1 MVDAER
7 KPQPNNLSHDSI
19 LSWLP
24 QNPFIG
30 PPLPAWMGVRWPQ
43 PPASREP
50 QPPGLP
56 CTPCYVTK
64 VTITGLP
71 QAEISS
77 PVSTQEVAGKF
88 LASKRPA
95 KLSQAVRTHLVVDS
109 LLKLKRH
116 KRLKQS
122 SLCTYEK
129 RWRHFARVFELMPE
143 ELDPILDYLAQFD
156 GETGRYKRDRQDL
169 LNMLYQH
176 AVDRFGMAKNPLK
189 GVDRPR
195 VTKKPIKT
203 LSLEQVVLVDSTPQ
217 TLTERAAWELLIGHG
232 WRQVEVRR
240 ITAEDVCNIQDGLIW
255 CRGKERHELTPI
267 LPETQALLQL
277 LTDTLPEKE
286 PIFRGRRIRHGQT
299 EPLGEDGMS
308 QLVNRLFS
316 RAGISYKGH
325 DLRRT
330 FATLVRQASRDE
342 FLAMRLIRDI
352 IPGQS
357 KRYINF
363 PMSELVEALQRYSPL
378 RITRQN
384 EAALDDA
391 RAAILSGGDGGES
404 NSPSTGSYPEY
415 TTSLVSFFIL
425 PG

>member
-1 MVDAER
+1 MLDAKENS
-7 KPQPNNLSHDSI
+7 QVNNLSHDSI
-19 LSWLP
+19 LAWLP

-30 PPLPAWMGVRWPQ
+30 PPLPAWMDIRWPQ

-50 QPPGLP
+50 QSPRR
-56 CTPCYVTK
+56 YVTK
-64 VTITGLP
+64 VAITGSP
-71 QAEISS
+71 QAEINSA
-77 PVSTQEVAGKF
+77 VSTQE
-88 LASKRPA
+88 A
-95 KLSQAVRTHLVVDS
+95 KLSQAVPTHLVVDS
-109 LLKLKRH
+109 LLKLKSH

-169 LNMLYQH
+169 LNMLYRH
-176 AVDRFGMAKNPLK
+176 AVNRFGMAKNPLK

-217 TLTERAAWELLIGHG
+217 TPPERAAWELLAGHG

-240 ITAEDVCNIQDGLIW
+240 ITAEDVGNIQDGLSW

-267 LPETQALLQL
+267 LPETQAVLQL

-330 FATLVRQASRDE
+330 FATLVQRASRNE
-342 FLAMRLIRDI
+342 FLAMRLIRDK

-357 KRYINF
+357 ERYINY
-363 PMSELVEALQRYSPL
+363 SLGQLREDLERYSPL
-378 RITRQN
+378 RLIRK
-384 EAALDDA
+384 APAL
-391 RAAILSGGDGGES
+391 REQEFLVETGES
-404 NSPSTGSYPEY
+404 RTPRPEEA
-415 TTSLVSFFIL
+415 TQNIL
-425 PG
+425 QA

>member
-7 KPQPNNLSHDSI
+7 KPQPNNPSHDSI

-30 PPLPAWMGVRWPQ
+30 PPLPAWMNIRWPQ
-43 PPASREP
+43 PPASWEP
-50 QPPGLP
+50 QSPRR
-56 CTPCYVTK
+56 YVTK
-64 VTITGLP
+64 VTITGSP

-95 KLSQAVRTHLVVDS
+95 KLSQAVRTQLVVDS

-129 RWRHFARVFELMPE
+129 RWRHFVRVFELMPE

-169 LNMLYQH
+169 LSMLYQH
-176 AVDRFGMAKNPLK
+176 AVTRFGMASNPLK
-189 GVDRPR
+189 GVDRPQ

-203 LSLEQVVLVDSTPQ
+203 LSLEQVVLVDSTLE
-217 TLTERAAWELLIGHG
+217 TLTERAAWELLAGHG

-240 ITAEDVCNIQDGLIW
+240 ITAEDVCNIHDGLIW
-255 CRGKERHELTPI
+255 CWGKERHELTPI

-277 LTDTLPEKE
+277 VTDTLPNKE

-308 QLVNRLFS
+308 QLINRLFS
-316 RAGISYKGH
+316 RAGISYQVH

-330 FATLVRQASRDE
+330 FATLVQGASGNE
-342 FLAMRLIRDI
+342 FLAMRLIRDK

-357 KRYINF
+357 ERYINY
-363 PMSELVEALQRYSPL
+363 SLGQLREDLERYSPL
-378 RITRQN
+378 RLIRK
-384 EAALDDA
+384 APA
-391 RAAILSGGDGGES
+391 RREQDFLVETGES
-404 NSPSTGSYPEY
+404 RTPRPEEA
-415 TTSLVSFFIL
+415 TQSMLQV
-425 PG
+425 